1 MTRRFFSRPSWTR
14 SSGTDPWI
22 SNRNWNRQRK
32 IYNRSIA
39 DKAEFNAEL
48 IKGHKGVTVVLV
60 PFDPE
65 EGWSRK
71 PVRLHERRHGWLI
84 RGTANGVPF
93 DGYIGERWGRF
104 FIIIDR
110 ELREAAGAS
119 VGDTLRMVI
128 QPTAAEP
135 TLDRAIAQSKVTT
148 QPRTARA
155 DAIEVRRPTRGS
167 NRKME

>member
-1 MTRRFFSRPSWTR
+1 MNSLGRDADYGPSELLTVPSRA
-14 SSGTDPWI
+14 DPWI
-22 SNRNWNRQRK
+22 TNRTRRRHGK
-32 IYNRSIA
+32 LTIGARM

-84 RGTANGVPF
+84 RGTATGVPF
-93 DGYIGERWGRF
+93 DGYIGARWGRF

-110 ELREAAGAS
+110 ELPKAAEAS
-119 VGDTLRMVI
+119 VGDT
-128 QPTAAEP
+128 
-135 TLDRAIAQSKVTT
+135 
-148 QPRTARA
+148 
-155 DAIEVRRPTRGS
+155 
-167 NRKME
+167 